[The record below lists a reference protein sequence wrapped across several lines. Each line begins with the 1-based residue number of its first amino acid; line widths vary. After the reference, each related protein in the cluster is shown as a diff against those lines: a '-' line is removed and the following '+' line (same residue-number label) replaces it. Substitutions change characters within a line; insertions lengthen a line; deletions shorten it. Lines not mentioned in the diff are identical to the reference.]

1 MFSHAPWSSLLPTNI
16 STYFISNLQSRRSLR
31 RFIHTTNGWCAKS
44 TSSGPGEFG
53 LLLRKEAQDPYGRVI
68 AQRSA
73 GEVARFDLQRLVQRE
88 VVAAPH
94 GVLDHRDGKRRR
106 LREFG
111 RPRGNSCVELLGRDR
126 LVHPP
131 HRLRL
136 LRRQPGGLDDVSER
150 PRLADQAGQSL
161 RPAGAGDDPERGFG
175 LPDLRAAV
183 LDHDPEVAA
192 EGELASA
199 AELVERASKLRH
211 EVLGDRVVSFAV
223 HDNARDRAVAPN
235 VGELTHGYAVKRGMP
250 PATSITAPVI

>member
-44 TSSGPGEFG
+44 TSSGSREFG

-73 GEVARFDLQRLVQRE
+73 GEVARFDL
-88 VVAAPH
+88 
-94 GVLDHRDGKRRR
+94 
-106 LREFG
+106 
-111 RPRGNSCVELLGRDR
+111 DR

-150 PRLADQAGQSL
+150 PRLADQAG
-161 RPAGAGDDPERGFG
+161 
-175 LPDLRAAV
+175 
-183 LDHDPEVAA
+183 
-192 EGELASA
+192 
-199 AELVERASKLRH
+199 
-211 EVLGDRVVSFAV
+211 
-223 HDNARDRAVAPN
+223 
-235 VGELTHGYAVKRGMP
+235 
-250 PATSITAPVI
+250 